1 MINTNRLY
9 LIVQLLRQQ
18 LSSPITLTTTGTS
31 GAATL
36 TGNALNIPNYA
47 TGGVSDGDKG
57 DIVVSGSGTV
67 WTIDTG
73 VVTYGKMQV
82 ASAASRLIGSPSSGT
97 TLQEITLGT
106 NLSMTGGT
114 LNATGG
120 GTTVNQTMAYIAAY

>member
-47 TGGVSDGDKG
+47 TGG
-57 DIVVSGSGTV
+57 
-67 WTIDTG
+67 
-73 VVTYGKMQV
+73 
-82 ASAASRLIGSPSSGT
+82 
-97 TLQEITLGT
+97 
-106 NLSMTGGT
+106 GG
-114 LNATGG
+114 L
-120 GTTVNQTMAYIAAY
+120 TVNQTMAYIAAY